1 MARKRK
7 KNSATAGELNLT
19 AMIDVAFQLLSFFVM
34 TAHPVDVLTNLD
46 VSRPSPDKSKPP
58 QNKPPPVLTITVAD
72 EGYLVNTVPVDFAQ
86 LQPFIGRMAKA
97 DPTQTVLVQCDQRAM
112 HSKLITAL
120 DMCTQAGLKNIS
132 VISANKVIG
141 R

>member
-7 KNSATAGELNLT
+7 KNSIQAGELNLT

-46 VSRPSPDKSKPP
+46 VSRPSPEKGPPKST
-58 QNKPPPVLTITVAD
+58 PPPVLTITVAD
-72 EGYLVNTVPVDFAQ
+72 EGFLVNSVPVDFVQ
-86 LQPFIGRMAKA
+86 LEPFIKRMAKA
-97 DPTQTVLVQCDQRAM
+97 DPTQTVLVQCDQRAL
-112 HSKLITAL
+112 HSKLVTAL
-120 DMCTQAGLKNIS
+120 DLCTEAGLKNIS
-132 VISANKVIG
+132 VISANKVVG